1 MAARDVCRLPDL
13 PGWVLAYG
21 FGLDGVLT
29 RTATAHDAAWR
40 DMFDELLT
48 VRSGSPSRPFGPDDY
63 ERYLDGRPRDDGT
76 RSFLAAVGA
85 DDLGEVVRG
94 R

>member
-13 PGWVLAYG
+13 PGWVLAW
-21 FGLDGVLT
+21 LT
-29 RTATAHDAAWR
+29 A
-40 DMFDELLT
+40 
-48 VRSGSPSRPFGPDDY
+48 RSGSPSRPFGPDDY

-76 RSFLAAVGA
+76 RSFLADVVVE
-85 DDLGEVVRG
+85 DLGELVPG

>member
-13 PGWVLAYG
+13 PVWVGAYG
-21 FGLDGVLT
+21 FDLDGVLS

-40 DMFDELLT
+40 DMFDEFLT
-48 VRSGSPSRPFGPDDY
+48 ARSGSPPRRFGPDDY

-76 RSFLAAVGA
+76 RSFLAAAGV
-85 DDLGEVVRG
+85 DDLGEVVHG